1 MDKIVGCES
10 LQAYLEAK
18 IPISRSLGTRVQ
30 AVTPDSV
37 TIWAPLGPNLNH
49 HGTAFGGSASAVA
62 IMAGWCL
69 IFTKLQWLAQSPS
82 IVIQRNEIS
91 YIRPIMEDFIAQA
104 CLADKTRW
112 TYFLDSLHRHH
123 KARAF
128 VDVALIASGSVA
140 GRFLGSYGASDN
152 TTWINSDIRL

>member
-1 MDKIVGCES
+1 MDRIISCAS

-30 AVTPDSV
+30 EVTPDLV

-69 IFTKLQWLAQSPS
+69 VFTKLQWLEQSPS
-82 IVIQRNEIS
+82 IVIQSNEIN
-91 YIRPIMEDFIAQA
+91 YIRPIMEDFIAKA
-104 CLADKTRW
+104 YLADTTRW
-112 TYFLDSLHRHH
+112 TFFLDSLRRHH
-123 KARAF
+123 RARAF
-128 VDVALIASGSVA
+128 VDVTLIAGGRVA
-140 GRFLGSYGASDN
+140 GSFRGSYGATDN
-152 TTWINSDIRL
+152 AVCHPARDW